1 MKEFQFKKPGKD
13 KDPEIISE
21 DPRITNNSEI
31 IKLSLKI
38 GFVQL
43 MCGLGG
49 IAAAACILNG
59 IASLFELEMFTHFN
73 YKCGIEAKN
82 LSIYLKEGDKSLC
95 TRSLLG
101 SLKEAG
107 WWCFVGAA
115 IIGSAV
121 TQGGKDARRME
132 WDKKL
137 LIKKLTKNISN

>member
-1 MKEFQFKKPGKD
+1 MKEFQFKKPEKD

-38 GFVQL
+38 GFAQL

-59 IASLFELEMFTHFN
+59 IASLFELEMFTLHKN
-73 YKCGIEAKN
+73 YKCV
-82 LSIYLKEGDKSLC
+82 YDRSLIC
-95 TRSLLG
+95 TRSLMG
-101 SLKEAG
+101 SLYEAG
-107 WWCFVGAA
+107 TWCIVGAT
-115 IIGSAV
+115 IGSSA
-121 TQGGKDARRME
+121 TQEDNNARRMG
-132 WDKKL
+132 WKKKS

>member
-1 MKEFQFKKPGKD
+1 MKEFQFKKTEKD

-59 IASLFELEMFTHFN
+59 IASLFELEMVTHFK
-73 YKCGIEAKN
+73 YKCVEGVKLRN
-82 LSIYLKEGDKSLC
+82 LIC

-101 SLKEAG
+101 SLYEAG
-107 WWCFVGAA
+107 TWCIVGVAM
-115 IIGSAV
+115 GSAI
-121 TQGGKDARRME
+121 TQEGKRVRTIE
-132 WDKKL
+132 WEKKL
-137 LIKKLTKNISN
+137 LIKKLTKNISK

>member
-1 MKEFQFKKPGKD
+1 MKEFQFKKPEKD

-59 IASLFELEMFTHFN
+59 IASLFELEMVTHFK
-73 YKCGIEAKN
+73 YKFEDNVYPCDM
-82 LSIYLKEGDKSLC
+82 SVSLVC
-95 TRSLLG
+95 ARSLLG

-107 WWCFVGAA
+107 WWCFVGAV

-121 TQGGKDARRME
+121 TQAGNDARRMG
-132 WDKKL
+132 WKKKS

>member
-1 MKEFQFKKPGKD
+1 MKEFQFKKPEKD

-59 IASLFELEMFTHFN
+59 IASLFELEMVTHFN
-73 YKCGIEAKN
+73 YKCVG
-82 LSIYLKEGDKSLC
+82 GDKYRILIC

-107 WWCFVGAA
+107 WWCIVGVAL
-115 IIGSAV
+115 GSAV
-121 TQGGKDARRME
+121 TQAGNDARRMG
-132 WDKKL
+132 WKKKS

>member
-1 MKEFQFKKPGKD
+1 MKEFQFKKPEKD

-38 GFVQL
+38 GFAQL

-73 YKCGIEAKN
+73 YKCV
-82 LSIYLKEGDKSLC
+82 EGDKYRKLIC

>member
-1 MKEFQFKKPGKD
+1 MKEFQFKKTEKD

-49 IAAAACILNG
+49 IVAAACILNG

-73 YKCGIEAKN
+73 YKCVAVAVAN
-82 LSIYLKEGDKSLC
+82 TL
-95 TRSLLG
+95 TRSSLG
-101 SLKEAG
+101 CEFANG
-107 WWCFVGAA
+107 
-115 IIGSAV
+115 
-121 TQGGKDARRME
+121 
-132 WDKKL
+132 
-137 LIKKLTKNISN
+137 